1 MSSDSLDPYSQVN
14 PLVDNE
20 ITDEQHDEIQQVSNS
35 YENSAYSNDE
45 MERKGQKINLT
56 IV

>member
-45 MERKGQKINLT
+45 MERKGQKIN
-56 IV
+56 